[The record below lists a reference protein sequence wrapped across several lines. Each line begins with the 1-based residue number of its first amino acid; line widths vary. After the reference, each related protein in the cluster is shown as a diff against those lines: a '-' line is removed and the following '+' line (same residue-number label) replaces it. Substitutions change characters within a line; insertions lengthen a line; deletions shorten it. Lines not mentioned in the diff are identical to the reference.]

1 MHNHDLAQ
9 WQHDHTF
16 GQDAVQPGERRT
28 LAVVIITATAM
39 VVEIAAGLAFGSM
52 ALLADGI
59 HMASHA
65 MALAIALFA
74 YIFARRYAGHGRF
87 SFGTGKVNAMGG
99 FVGAIL
105 LVVFAAGMAYESVQ
119 RMAAPVD
126 IQFDRAIA
134 VAVLGLVVNI
144 VCAVILGGG
153 HSHGGGDYHHHHH
166 SHGDDHNLRAAYLHV
181 VVDALTS
188 VLAIIALVAGK
199 FAGATWLDPA
209 MGIVGAVL
217 ITRWSW
223 GLLKDSGKTLMDFE
237 APDAMR
243 AALRDA
249 LERNGDR
256 VADLHVWSIGPG
268 IYAAAVSL
276 VSDAP
281 QTARTYHERVPPR
294 LSVRH
299 LTVEVHHC
307 QPT

>member
-1 MHNHDLAQ
+1 
-9 WQHDHTF
+9 
-16 GQDAVQPGERRT
+16 
-28 LAVVIITATAM
+28 
-39 VVEIAAGLAFGSM
+39 
-52 ALLADGI
+52 
-59 HMASHA
+59 
-65 MALAIALFA
+65 
-74 YIFARRYAGHGRF
+74 
-87 SFGTGKVNAMGG
+87 MGG

-105 LVVFAAGMAYESVQ
+105 LVVFATGMAYESVH
-119 RMAAPVD
+119 RMAAPVE
-126 IQFDRAIA
+126 IQFDQAIA
-134 VAVLGLVVNI
+134 VAVLGLLVNV

-153 HSHGGGDYHHHHH
+153 HSHGSGGHHHH
-166 SHGDDHNLRAAYLHV
+166 SHSEDHNLRAAYLHV

-209 MGIVGAVL
+209 MGVVGAVL
-217 ITRWSW
+217 ISRWSW

-243 AALRDA
+243 AALGDA

-281 QTARTYHERVPPR
+281 ETAKAYHERVPSR

-307 QPT
+307 QAH